1 MAVGRGAR
9 PGSDIV
15 RISLQIKIKFLQLDK
30 VSFFLTMGYL
40 YNLRHSVREDR
51 MVFPENIRKHYLRPY
66 MKTFLLYHDTLINV
80 L

>member
-1 MAVGRGAR
+1 MAVGSGAH

-30 VSFFLTMGYL
+30 CFVLLTMGYL

-51 MVFPENIRKHYLRPY
+51 MVFSENIRKHYLRPY
-66 MKTFLLYHDTLINV
+66 IENISV
-80 L
+80 IS

>member
-1 MAVGRGAR
+1 MAVGRGAH

-30 VSFFLTMGYL
+30 VSFFLNYRFL
-40 YNLRHSVREDR
+40 HHSVREDR

-66 MKTFLLYHDTLINV
+66 IEKHFCYIRETL
-80 L
+80 